1 MGYLRAVAIAC
12 VLALAGGLSGC
23 GQAEEHQQGAPPPLP
38 VTVATP
44 LQKTVTDWD
53 EFTGRF
59 EASNFVEVRSRVSGT
74 LMEVHFKDGQDVK
87 KGDLLF
93 TIDKRPFQR
102 AVEQAQAELARSKS
116 TVEFARADLER
127 AEPLVARG
135 TVSVQSFQDRKRA
148 QGEAEAAVQSA
159 EARLKAAQLDLEFT
173 EVRAPLN
180 GRISNRRVD
189 VGNFVSGG
197 GATSTLLTTIVST
210 DPIYFVFDASESDF
224 LRYSRLAETGQ
235 RPSSR
240 NTANPV
246 KVQLMDEETWAHE
259 GTMNFVDNRL
269 DPNSGTIRGRA
280 VFENKDGFLVPGV
293 FGRLRLVGSEPYEA
307 LLVPEDAVVSD
318 QARKLLM
325 TVDAEGKVAPKVIE
339 LGPIHEGLRVVRSG
353 IGPDDRVVIDGVQRA
368 MPGQK
373 VPVEEGKIE
382 PQPPGES
389 ASATMPRG

>member
-1 MGYLRAVAIAC
+1 MCYLRAVAIAC

-23 GQAEEHQQGAPPPLP
+23 GQAEEQQQQSAPPALA

-102 AVEQAQAELARSKS
+102 AVEQTQAELARSKS

-173 EVRAPLN
+173 EVRAPLD

-210 DPIYFVFDASESDF
+210 DPIYFVFDASEADY
-224 LRYSRLAETGQ
+224 LRYARLAADGD

-246 KVQLMDEETWAHE
+246 QVRLMDEDAWDHK
-259 GTMNFVDNRL
+259 GVMNFVDNRL

-280 VFENKDGFLVPGV
+280 VFENKDGFLTPGT
-293 FGRLRLVGSEPYEA
+293 FGRLRLIGSNEYDA
-307 LLVPEDAVVSD
+307 LLVPDEAVVSD

-325 TVDAEGKVAPKVIE
+325 TVDSEGTVTGKPVE
-339 LGPIHEGLRVVRSG
+339 LGPIHDGLRVIRSG
-353 IGPDDRVVIDGVQRA
+353 IGPDDRIVIDGVQRA
-368 MPGQK
+368 QPGQK
-373 VPVEEGKIE
+373 VAIEEGKVE
-382 PQPPGES
+382 PKREAEQS
-389 ASATMPRG
+389 AAMPRG